1 MRAATSLLATAL
13 LLGASVPAF
22 AADITIR
29 DFAGR
34 ITLVE
39 GTDGVSVD
47 QVGRY
52 PADFS
57 SNRDSIVVDG
67 GLSSKQR
74 DKACR
79 GESGLVVRINGR
91 DRVPDKRLRDYPAL
105 TIAVP
110 QGSTLTV
117 RDSTIRF
124 LSEVDL
130 STADIDMGGCF
141 DIRLANVD
149 DLRLDKSGSGDVE
162 ADNVGTFDISKSG
175 SGDIYAQEV
184 GTFVLEQSGSGD
196 ISLDRVSQSA
206 RIDKSGSGDIEID
219 EAFGNLTVN
228 KSGSGDVEVSG
239 GELRDVV
246 IGNSGSGDVDI
257 EAPMENARV
266 NASGSGDIY
275 LEAVSGL
282 LDQTVSGSAELERGD
297 D

>member
-149 DLRLDKSGSGDVE
+149 DLRLDKSGSW
-162 ADNVGTFDISKSG
+162 T
-175 SGDIYAQEV
+175 
-184 GTFVLEQSGSGD
+184 
-196 ISLDRVSQSA
+196 
-206 RIDKSGSGDIEID
+206 
-219 EAFGNLTVN
+219 
-228 KSGSGDVEVSG
+228 
-239 GELRDVV
+239 
-246 IGNSGSGDVDI
+246 
-257 EAPMENARV
+257 
-266 NASGSGDIY
+266 
-275 LEAVSGL
+275 
-282 LDQTVSGSAELERGD
+282 GSASPPGSTNPAPAISRSTRPSAISPSTSRAPAMWKCRAGSCATSSSAIAAPATWTSKRPWRTPASTRPAPATSTWRPCRACSTRPCPARPNSNAETIRAVG
-297 D
+297 